1 MSVYT
6 ELTFAE
12 LETFV
17 AQFDL
22 GALIGFQGVEAGVE
36 NTTYFVS
43 LSQCEAVLQIFE
55 EQGFDEIPFFI
66 ELNRQLSDDQVPVA
80 RPLANGDG
88 ARLFTLK
95 GKPAALFSRLKGTT
109 LSEVTSDA
117 CQQIGEALGTMHHHT
132 KEYSHITRENHRWSP
147 WWTSNHARV
156 EPFVASE
163 YRTLLSDQIDRSE
176 SFVRQSATFPSG
188 IIHGDLFIDNA
199 LFDGSQ
205 LAGII
210 DFYNACN
217 GAFVFDLAVAVNDW
231 CSDASG
237 QLNEWRTRAFIAG
250 YQAHRPLTS
259 EEISAW
265 PEALETAALR
275 FWMLRLVA
283 LARKHEGGPQAPPH
297 VKDPNDFL
305 NILRA
310 RRTDP
315 QCELLQS

>member
-22 GALIGFQGVEAGVE
+22 GALTGFQGVDAGVE

-43 LSQCEAVLQIFE
+43 LGRCETVLQIFE

-66 ELNRQLSDDQVPVA
+66 ELNRQLSDDHVPVA
-80 RPLANGDG
+80 RPLANRDG
-88 ARLFTLK
+88 ERLFTLK

-109 LSEVTSDA
+109 LVDVTRDA
-117 CQQIGEALGTMHHHT
+117 CRQIGEALGKMHHHT
-132 KEYSHITRENHRWSP
+132 QDYSHLSRENHRWSP
-147 WWTSNHARV
+147 WWRSNHARV
-156 EPFVASE
+156 EPFVEEEFKA
-163 YRTLLSDQIDRSE
+163 LLADQIDRSE
-176 SFVRQSATFPSG
+176 SFVRQSTTLPNG

-199 LFDGSQ
+199 LFDGSE
-205 LAGII
+205 LTGII

-237 QLNEWRTRAFIAG
+237 GLDERRTRAFISG
-250 YQAHRPLTS
+250 YQTQRPLTA
-259 EEISAW
+259 EEISVW
-265 PEALETAALR
+265 PDALETAALR

-283 LARKHEGGPQAPPH
+283 LARQQEGGPQAPPH

-305 NILRA
+305 HILRA
-310 RRTDP
+310 RRADP
-315 QCELLQS
+315 QCELLQP

>member
-17 AQFDL
+17 AQFDC
-22 GALIGFQGVEAGVE
+22 GALTGFQGVDAGVE

-43 LSQCEAVLQIFE
+43 LSHCEAVLQIFE

-66 ELNRQLSDDQVPVA
+66 ELNRQLSDDHVPVA
-80 RPLANGDG
+80 RPLANQDG
-88 ARLFTLK
+88 ERLFSLK
-95 GKPAALFSRLKGTT
+95 GKPAALFSRLKGTPLT
-109 LSEVTSDA
+109 EVNADA
-117 CQQIGEALGTMHHHT
+117 CSQIGQALGAMHHHT
-132 KEYSHITRENHRWSP
+132 QSYHHLTRRNHRWSA
-147 WWTSNHARV
+147 WWRANHDRV
-156 EPFVASE
+156 NPFVADE
-163 YRTLLSDQIDRSE
+163 YRALLAEQIERSE
-176 SFVRQSATFPSG
+176 SFVRQSTELPNG

-217 GAFVFDLAVAVNDW
+217 GAFVYDLAVAVNDW

-237 QLNEWRTRAFIAG
+237 RLHAERTAALIGG
-250 YQAHRPLTS
+250 YQMHRSLTS
-259 EEISAW
+259 QEVNAW
-265 PEALETAALR
+265 PDALETAALR
-275 FWMLRLVA
+275 FWMLRLVG

-305 NILRA
+305 KILQTRRA
-310 RRTDP
+310 DP
-315 QCELLQS
+315 QCELLQI